1 MTGALLF
8 GISVLLAVS
17 IATLIVAVLA
27 LRTAREYVDLAEERL
42 ERLHETQSLLLL
54 LMREKHHTPREE
66 ASEQEERVLVRRG
79 AARERG
85 GRGRRAGEPRA
96 SREAGR
102 KIDALKREILES
114 HAAEQRQPPSP
125 ATPPE
130 DTAAP
135 APRAQRLPDKP
146 REETRRP
153 RPANFPETRAL
164 KPSKVA
170 PEPKASGRVVGH
182 PHPDDDVSREERVP
196 GEAPSSDA
204 PIEMFRKH
212 YDRYLENYEGYVKLA
227 ERIHRMRDASGAP
240 PGSPERRE
248 QEEKL
253 RRVADGIKRTI
264 TRLDILEGYNP
275 GLATDDRISRRARIA
290 RSHAGLD
297 ISNQLP

>member
-17 IATLIVAVLA
+17 IATLVVAVLA

-42 ERLHETQSLLLL
+42 ERLLETQSLLLL
-54 LMREKHHTPREE
+54 LLREKRRPTREDE
-66 ASEQEERVLVRRG
+66 AEHEDRAPVLQG
-79 AARERG
+79 AV
-85 GRGRRAGEPRA
+85 RGRAGRRGEPRA
-96 SREAGR
+96 RREAGR
-102 KIDALKREILES
+102 KIDAVKREILES
-114 HAAEQRQPPSP
+114 REAGQERTPQPS
-125 ATPPE
+125 AKPPE
-130 DTAAP
+130 DAAASP
-135 APRAQRLPDKP
+135 P
-146 REETRRP
+146 REEGPPSKPPEEARRP
-153 RPANFPETRAL
+153 RPANFPETRAV
-164 KPSKVA
+164 KPA
-170 PEPKASGRVVGH
+170 RAIPEPKAPVRAVGY
-182 PHPDDDVSREERVP
+182 PHPDDDVPREKAAP
-196 GEAPSSDA
+196 GTPSSPDA

-227 ERIHRMRDASGAP
+227 ERIHRMRDAAGAP

-290 RSHAGLD
+290 RSHAKLEAGA
-297 ISNQLP
+297 

>member
-1 MTGALLF
+1 MTGAILF

-17 IATLIVAVLA
+17 IAALIVAVLA

-54 LMREKHHTPREE
+54 LLRGKNQALQEDE
-66 ASEQEERVLVRRG
+66 AEQEERVPVHQGVRG
-79 AARERG
+79 RER
-85 GRGRRAGEPRA
+85 RVSEPRTR
-96 SREAGR
+96 REAGR
-102 KIDALKREILES
+102 KIDAVKREILES
-114 HAAEQRQPPSP
+114 RETGRKRP
-125 ATPPE
+125 A
-130 DTAAP
+130 AAP
-135 APRAQRLPDKP
+135 KAHPEAEVRAEAAPEEL

-153 RPANFPETRAL
+153 LPANFPETRAQ
-164 KPSKVA
+164 KPARAVQ
-170 PEPKASGRVVGH
+170 EPRASGRVVGY
-182 PHPDDDVSREERVP
+182 PHPDDDVSRERAAS
-196 GEAPSSDA
+196 GETPSSEV

-227 ERIHRMRDASGAP
+227 ERIHRMRDAGGAF

-290 RSHAGLD
+290 RSHAKLEAEAGA
-297 ISNQLP
+297 